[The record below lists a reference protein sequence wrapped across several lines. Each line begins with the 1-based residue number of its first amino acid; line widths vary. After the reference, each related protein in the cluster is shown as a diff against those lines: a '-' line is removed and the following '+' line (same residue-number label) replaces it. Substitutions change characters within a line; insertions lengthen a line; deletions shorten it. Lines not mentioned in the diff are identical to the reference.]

1 MRTKFTVCFRAK
13 DYDGALGEAVLEVD
27 LPFAPSPQIEFE
39 HPVWGEA
46 RKPSLIIYDLATRS
60 FLVGFGIEEL
70 GTKAKW
76 QAEADL
82 YRHHGWTVLNEM
94 E

>member
-13 DYDGALGEAVLEVD
+13 DYDGALGEAVLELD

-46 RKPSLIIYDLATRS
+46 RKPSLIIFDLETHS

-70 GTKAKW
+70 GSKAKW

-82 YRHHGWTVLNEM
+82 YRRHGWTVLNELD
-94 E
+94 